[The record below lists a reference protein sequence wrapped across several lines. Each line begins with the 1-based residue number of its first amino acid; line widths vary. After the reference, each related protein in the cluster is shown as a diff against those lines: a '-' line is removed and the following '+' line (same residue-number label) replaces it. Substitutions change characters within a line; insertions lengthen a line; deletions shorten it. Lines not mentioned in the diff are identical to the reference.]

1 MRRTLYT
8 VLATLLTCAL
18 VGENARSS
26 TAWPVRPIVH
36 VQVGADN
43 NFRGNPFVQPRDPAL
58 AGGGIDQTLK
68 FGDVLSGTTQDDFL
82 IGGLGDDVLFG
93 RDGDDVLLGGL
104 EHFHPRSSDRI
115 FGHSGN
121 DIVIWAPGDGS
132 DFMDGGPGQDVLI
145 LSLVGEVVEGQV
157 VFRLS
162 DDKQAGEVF
171 IDPKTNLPL
180 LEVRNAPGFC
190 QVIDQSSSADAAEQ
204 LAALG
209 VQHLVRFFLRDVADA
224 FERGDQTTD
233 NGLRQTMYLRNMEVL
248 ICTSRDGGAIEVLDL
263 TVSPPTPVPLTSLAL
278 RHRLQQ
284 MIR

>member
-1 MRRTLYT
+1 MGRTLYM
-8 VLATLLTCAL
+8 VLTTMLTFAL
-18 VGENARSS
+18 VGVNSRISAGRQVS
-26 TAWPVRPIVH
+26 PIVH
-36 VQVGADN
+36 GQVGADN
-43 NFRGNPFVQPRDPAL
+43 NFRGNPFVQPQDPAL

-68 FGDVLSGTTQDDFL
+68 FGDVLFGTRQGDFL

-104 EHFHPRSSDRI
+104 EHFHPRSRDRI
-115 FGHSGN
+115 FGHGGD

-145 LSLVGEVVEGQV
+145 LGLVGEVVEGQV

-162 DDKQAGEVF
+162 EDKQAGEVF

-180 LEVRNAPGFC
+180 LEVSNAPGFC
-190 QVIDQSSSADAAEQ
+190 QVIEQSSSADAGEQ

-209 VQHLVRFFLRDVADA
+209 VQHLVRFCLRDVAKA
-224 FERGDQTTD
+224 FARGDQQTD
-233 NGLRQTMYLRNMEVL
+233 NGLRQTMHLQDMEVL
-248 ICTSRDGGAIEVLDL
+248 LCASRDGGAIEVLDL
-263 TVSPPTPVPLTSLAL
+263 TVSPPASVPLTSLAL
-278 RHRLQQ
+278 RHRLEQ